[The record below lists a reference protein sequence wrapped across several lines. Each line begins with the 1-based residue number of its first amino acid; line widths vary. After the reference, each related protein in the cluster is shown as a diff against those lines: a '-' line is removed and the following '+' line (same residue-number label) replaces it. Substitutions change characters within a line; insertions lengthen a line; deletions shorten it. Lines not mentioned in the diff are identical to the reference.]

1 MLRKYLVNP
10 FGYRKTVSC
19 GSFTKLIKMKS
30 ESITSGSIRVI
41 LVIVIII
48 IGEIYCILFSLP
60 HRLDRKPRK
69 DFL

>member
-19 GSFTKLIKMKS
+19 GSFTKLTKMKS

-48 IGEIYCILFSLP
+48 IGEIYCILFFSSTSTRP
-60 HRLDRKPRK
+60 
-69 DFL
+69 